1 MSSMSWSSRL
11 AVVGVAA
18 LLGVSSHQL
27 AQAQK
32 RLPATPPPL
41 VGDPARPPVKR
52 GPADPGEL
60 SGITL
65 PTEED
70 LKRRLKEIN
79 TLIAAAAERPEEW
92 PTAID
97 RLQQLL
103 DRTDDVFAPA
113 QRVGADGRVGE
124 TMVSVKAEA

>member
-1 MSSMSWSSRL
+1 MSSMSWRSRL

-32 RLPATPPPL
+32 RLAPQPPL
-41 VGDPARPPVKR
+41 VGDVARPPVKR

-60 SGITL
+60 SGISL

-79 TLIAAAAERPEEW
+79 TLIAAADERPEEW

-113 QRVGADGRVGE
+113 Q
-124 TMVSVKAEA
+124 